1 MAAFAL
7 TDVDIYHGA
16 VDVSCFANAVAVQ
29 PSAAELDRTTFC
41 SGGWTELVA
50 GLKGVTMAASGPQDL
65 TPATGTLVS
74 TAGSWSNGLASLTIT
89 GHGLSTGRTVT
100 LSGYTASG
108 WNGTWR
114 VFDAPDANTVR
125 LEMAANPGSLTV
137 HGTVSTYA
145 SLDEVLMSDLGVERP
160 FSAVPTGAVEGA
172 AAYFTIGAMALGYTP
187 LEGAVG
193 ELGKWSGQWRSRY
206 PLVRGVLASSAVV
219 TATGTGTVHQLGA
232 VGAAQ
237 RIWCAAHVL
246 SAAGTT
252 PSVTVAVQSDDNSGM
267 TTPTTRATLSAIT
280 TRGSATASAVG
291 AITDTYWRAS
301 WTVSG
306 TGPVFGLRVLLGIQ

>member
-7 TDVDIYHGA
+7 TDVDLYHGA
-16 VDVSCFANAVAVQ
+16 IDVSCFANAVGVQ
-29 PSAAELDRTTFC
+29 PAAAELNRTTFC

-50 GLKGVTMAASGPQDL
+50 GLKGVTMQASGPQDL
-65 TPATGTLVS
+65 TPATGTLTS
-74 TAGSWSNGLASLTIT
+74 TAGSWSNGLGTLTIT
-89 GHGLSTGRTVT
+89 AHGLSAGRTVT

-114 VFDAPDANTVR
+114 VFDAPTANTVR
-125 LEMAANPGSLTV
+125 LIMASDPGTLTV
-137 HGTVSTYA
+137 NGTVSTYA

-160 FSAVPTGAVEGA
+160 FSAIPAGATEGAV
-172 AAYFTIGAMALGYTP
+172 AYFTIGAMALGYTP
-187 LEGAVG
+187 IEGAVG
-193 ELGKWSGQWRSRY
+193 DLGKWSAQWRSRY
-206 PLVRGVLASSAVV
+206 PLVRGVLASAAVV

-232 VGAAQ
+232 VGASQ

-252 PSVTVAVQSDDNSGM
+252 PSITVAVQSDDNAGM
-267 TTPTTRATLSAIT
+267 TTPTTQATLSALT
-280 TRGSATASAVG
+280 ARGSASASAVG
-291 AITDTYWRAS
+291 AISDTYWRAS

-306 TGPVFGLRVLLGIQ
+306 TSPVFGLRVLLGIY